1 MTTIEKKN
9 FNNLKHNNMTNGNDF
24 ASPST
29 HQNFDGTHDFNV
41 NKGLTKREYFA
52 AMALQAVIQRKGML
66 DKKEDVAVTCVEY
79 ADALINA
86 LNETQ

>member
-1 MTTIEKKN
+1 
-9 FNNLKHNNMTNGNDF
+9 MTNGNDF

-52 AMALQAVIQRKGML
+52 AMALQGILAQQYYAAPESAALQSVRI
-66 DKKEDVAVTCVEY
+66 
-79 ADALINA
+79 ADALIKA
-86 LNETQ
+86 LNEQQ